1 MWIQGLKKMVFVFV
15 YIKLDIFEKY
25 DHLSEDEL
33 NKKNSKKVYVKNNVM
48 LSVIKILQRWRK
60 GQKKNKWIQKK
71 I

>member
-1 MWIQGLKKMVFVFV
+1 MVFVFV

-48 LSVIKILQRWRK
+48 LSVIKILQT
-60 GQKKNKWIQKK
+60 
-71 I
+71 

>member
-1 MWIQGLKKMVFVFV
+1 MVFVFV